1 MPGIPA
7 GPIHKGVNRTMN
19 MYADEKSDKAI
30 VPKKLP
36 NEEGDSSEEAVE
48 GRALPKGNI
57 SQTTVVRT
65 QSRAATSS
73 GLAGVRKAARQA
85 WDVPYTISTSSPLSP
100 L

>member
-1 MPGIPA
+1 M
-7 GPIHKGVNRTMN
+7 HV
-19 MYADEKSDKAI
+19 EKSFVRNLGGLIRARQNCRADSERCK
-30 VPKKLP
+30 P
-36 NEEGDSSEEAVE
+36 NDEYVRREEGDSSEEAVE

-85 WDVPYTISTSSPLSP
+85 
-100 L
+100 

>member
-19 MYADEKSDKAI
+19 RYADEKSDKAI
-30 VPKKLP
+30 VPKKLL

-57 SQTTVVRT
+57 SQTTVVPT
-65 QSRAATSS
+65 QSRAATLS
-73 GLAGVRKAARQA
+73 GLAGARKAARQA
-85 WDVPYTISTSSPLSP
+85 
-100 L
+100 

>member
-1 MPGIPA
+1 MPGIPV

-30 VPKKLP
+30 VPKKLL

-73 GLAGVRKAARQA
+73 GLAGARKAARQA
-85 WDVPYTISTSSPLSP
+85 
-100 L
+100 